1 MESVSGKYWEESKI
15 NQRIFE
21 KIKSENNFPDIINKL
36 ILLRSFNKEEIFT
49 INNKIKLI
57 NPFFRIKD
65 FDVSFNTLKET
76 IEKKGRILIIGD
88 YDVDGIV
95 STALFIKFLKILNY
109 PYDFYI
115 PDRLKDGYGASLK
128 LIKKLIKKKPNLVIM
143 LDCGSNSNES
153 VELLNMNSIN
163 SIIIDHHEIHKP
175 YPKTKNLINP
185 KKECDYEN
193 FNYLCSAS
201 ITFFFI
207 DYFLNK
213 EKLKNDFNQ
222 NLIYV
227 LLATVCDVMPLRYI
241 NRIIAK
247 NILQN
252 FDFNK
257 NYFFNKLFE
266 ISKINRPLN
275 IEDLGF
281 LIGPMINSSG
291 RIGNPNK
298 AVNLLIATENKLVD
312 KLISELIELNK
323 KRKNIEENI
332 IKSLDFS
339 KINNEN
345 TDVIIL
351 ILNSV
356 NEGLIGILASKI
368 KEYFNKPSIIF
379 TQSGNYLKGSGRST
393 ENFNM
398 GQLIKLG
405 IDKDIIKHGGGHNLA
420 VGLLIEKSKF
430 NKFKDYMNLSYK
442 KIIKDNNIKKYVSK
456 ITLSAVNQNFYN
468 ELSLMEPFGSNNQNP
483 VFLIENVT
491 IVKSAIIKNKFV
503 SCILGSKINKSV
515 NAISFNLINS
525 EISKYL
531 LNYKKEIKILAQ
543 IKQNTWNNKKSLQ
556 LNILDVVI

>member
-57 NPFFRIKD
+57 NPFFKIKD
-65 FDVSFNTLKET
+65 FENSYKTLKET
-76 IEKKGRILIIGD
+76 IEKKGKILIIGD

-298 AVNLLIATENKLVD
+298 AVNLLIATENDLVD
-312 KLISELIELNK
+312 KLIRELIELNK
-323 KRKNIEENI
+323 KRKDIEENI

-368 KEYFNKPSIIF
+368 KEYFNKPSIVF

>member
-57 NPFFRIKD
+57 NPFFKIKD
-65 FDVSFNTLKET
+65 FENSYKALKET
-76 IEKKGRILIIGD
+76 IEKKGKILIIGD

-95 STALFIKFLKILNY
+95 STALFIKFLNILSY

-368 KEYFNKPSIIF
+368 KEYFNKPSIVF

-405 IDKDIIKHGGGHNLA
+405 IDKDIIKNGGGHNLA
-420 VGLLIEKSKF
+420 AGLLIEKNKF
-430 NKFKDYMNLSYK
+430 NEFKDYMNLSYK

>member
-57 NPFFRIKD
+57 NPFFKIKD

-76 IEKKGRILIIGD
+76 IEKKGKILIIGD

-405 IDKDIIKHGGGHNLA
+405 IDKDIIKNGGGHNLA
-420 VGLLIEKSKF
+420 AGLLIEKNKF
-430 NKFKDYMNLSYK
+430 NEFKDYMNLSYK

>member
-15 NQRIFE
+15 NQRVFE

-57 NPFFRIKD
+57 NPFFKIKD
-65 FDVSFNTLKET
+65 FENSYKALKET
-76 IEKKGRILIIGD
+76 IEKKGKILIIGD

-368 KEYFNKPSIIF
+368 KEYFNKPSIVF

-420 VGLLIEKSKF
+420 VGLLIEKNKF

>member
-57 NPFFRIKD
+57 NPFFKIKD
-65 FDVSFNTLKET
+65 FENSYKALKET
-76 IEKKGRILIIGD
+76 IEKKGKILIIGD

-143 LDCGSNSNES
+143 LDCGSNSKDS
-153 VELLNMNSIN
+153 VDLLNLNGIK
-163 SIIIDHHEIHKP
+163 SIIIDHHEIYKP

-368 KEYFNKPSIIF
+368 KEYFNKPSIVF

-543 IKQNTWNNKKSLQ
+543 IKQNTWNNKKTLQ

>member
-36 ILLRSFNKEEIFT
+36 ILLRNFNKEEIFT

-65 FDVSFNTLKET
+65 FEVSFNTLKET
-76 IEKKGRILIIGD
+76 IEKKGKILIIGD

-368 KEYFNKPSIIF
+368 KEYFNKPSIVF

-420 VGLLIEKSKF
+420 VGLLIEKNKF

-543 IKQNTWNNKKSLQ
+543 IKQNTWNNKKTLQ

>member
-15 NQRIFE
+15 NQRVFE

-76 IEKKGRILIIGD
+76 IEKKGKILIIGD

-368 KEYFNKPSIIF
+368 KEYFNKPSIVF

-420 VGLLIEKSKF
+420 VGLLIEKNKF

>member
-15 NQRIFE
+15 NQRVFE

-57 NPFFRIKD
+57 NPFFKIKD
-65 FDVSFNTLKET
+65 FENSYKTLKET
-76 IEKKGRILIIGD
+76 IEKKGKILIIGD

-257 NYFFNKLFE
+257 NYFFKKLFE
-266 ISKINRPLN
+266 ISKINRALN

-368 KEYFNKPSIIF
+368 KEYFNKPSIVF

-420 VGLLIEKSKF
+420 VGLLIEKNKF

>member
-1 MESVSGKYWEESKI
+1 MKSVSGKYWEESKI
-15 NQRIFE
+15 NQRIYE
-21 KIKSENNFPDIINKL
+21 KIKSENNFTDIINKL
-36 ILLRSFNKEEIFT
+36 ILLRNFDKEEIFN
-49 INNKIKLI
+49 INNKIELI
-57 NPFFRIKD
+57 NPFFKIKD
-65 FDVSFNTLKET
+65 FENSYKTLKNT
-76 IEKKGRILIIGD
+76 IEKKGKILLIGD

-95 STALFIKFLKILNY
+95 STALFIKFLDILSY

-115 PDRLKDGYGASLK
+115 PDRLKDGYGASLNLISK
-128 LIKKLIKKKPNLVIM
+128 LIVKKPNLVIM
-143 LDCGSNSNES
+143 LDCGSNSNET
-153 VELLNMNSIN
+153 VNLLNINGIN
-163 SIIIDHHEIHKP
+163 SIIIDHHEIYKP

-185 KKECDYEN
+185 KKKCDYEN
-193 FNYLCSAS
+193 LNYLCSAS

-247 NILQN
+247 NVLEN
-252 FDFNK
+252 FNINK
-257 NYFFNKLFE
+257 NYFFKKLFE

-275 IEDLGF
+275 IDDLGF

-298 AVNLLIATENKLVD
+298 AVNLLIAKEIKLVD
-312 KLISELIELNK
+312 KLISELMELNK

-332 IKSLDFS
+332 IKNLDFS

-351 ILNSV
+351 ILSSV
-356 NEGLIGILASKI
+356 NEGLIGIIASKI
-368 KEYFNKPSIIF
+368 KEYFNKPSIVF
-379 TQSGNYLKGSGRST
+379 TQSGNYLKGSARST
-393 ENFNM
+393 ENFNI

-420 VGLLIEKSKF
+420 AGLLIKK
-430 NKFKDYMNLSYK
+430 NKFKEFKEFINLSHN
-442 KIIKDNNIKKYVSK
+442 KIVKEVNIIKYVSK
-456 ITLSAVNQNFYN
+456 INLSAVNQNFYN
-468 ELSLMEPFGSNNQNP
+468 DLCLMEPFGSNNQNP
-483 VFLIENVT
+483 IFLIENVS
-491 IVKSAIIKNKFV
+491 IIKSSVIKNKFV
-503 SCILGSKINKSV
+503 SCILKSKVNKSV
-515 NAISFNLINS
+515 SAISFNLITS
-525 EISKYL
+525 EITKYL